1 MCINSTEIAVNP
13 QIQLLVTSIIG
24 PLVGVVIGGLL
35 TYFTTYYMEKQKQRY
50 EISKSLLEDR
60 KELYLEFLGIFKFNK
75 EINQSEMYILTG
87 KLALLGDEEVVSA
100 IGEIFCQETIDKM
113 KSEDMNTEQ
122 IRLTLINRSIN
133 EVLPK
138 MRAALGIVNNC

>member
-1 MCINSTEIAVNP
+1 MCINSTEIAINP

-60 KELYLEFLGIFKFNK
+60 KKLYLEFFGIFKFNK

-87 KLALLGDEEVVSA
+87 KLALLGDGDVVSA
-100 IGEIFCQETIDKM
+100 IGEIFCQEAIDKM
-113 KSEDMNTEQ
+113 KSQDMNAEQ
-122 IRLTLINRSIN
+122 IRLILINRSIN

-138 MRAALGIVNNC
+138 MRTALGIVDNC